1 MANTEAIPESKG
13 LISIVAQLI
22 AVERNVAPTDSVRV
36 IIHSEELEVGSM
48 LRLG

>member
-36 IIHSEELEVGSM
+36 ILQREGLGVGNKL
-48 LRLG
+48 LRG